1 MDGLIS
7 RKPFYYK
14 NLVFFYQPKLFFLF
28 DVSCMFA
35 FADLS
40 FKLHKN
46 KTKQKIQ
53 NKDIQDIGLGML
65 NKNSFLFLW
74 PPSFHSEVTKKCI
87 QPEQKELISL
97 IVSWVL
103 GNSLFTEGRKFL
115 FTPSM

>member
-1 MDGLIS
+1 MCPQFRTKSELSFNNGIISFKGIMDGLIS
-7 RKPFYYK
+7 RKLFYYK
-14 NLVFFYQPKLFFLF
+14 NLVLFYQPKLFFLF
-28 DVSCMFA
+28 DISCMFA

-74 PPSFHSEVTKKCI
+74 PPSFHSEATKKMY
-87 QPEQKELISL
+87 PARA
-97 IVSWVL
+97 
-103 GNSLFTEGRKFL
+103 EGIN
-115 FTPSM
+115 